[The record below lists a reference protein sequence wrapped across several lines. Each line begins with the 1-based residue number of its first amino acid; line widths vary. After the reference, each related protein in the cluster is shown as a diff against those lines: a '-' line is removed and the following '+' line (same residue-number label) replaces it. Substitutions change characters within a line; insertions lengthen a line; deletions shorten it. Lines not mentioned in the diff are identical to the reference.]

1 MQEELNALQA
11 ELEAVQKSTLLYLPE
26 YGYMDKEDVIREIQE
41 DIAELEEEIRQSIT
55 DYEDEEEIEQE
66 RRVICLSQGLSRW
79 C

>member
-41 DIAELEEEIRQSIT
+41 DIAELEEEIRQSLT

-66 RRVICLSQGLSRW
+66 RRAICLSQGLSRW

>member
-41 DIAELEEEIRQSIT
+41 DIAELEEEIRQSLT